1 MKRNLT
7 ALWLTFSLLAA
18 LVVACSEAETDG
30 PQTTGS
36 GFLLSLSDGSLQVT
50 TISGANEEPSTR
62 TIPSELPSP
71 VKEQFHVTI
80 LAEGGTTPLYDGPFT
95 EQYIPAVPGRYTVS
109 ASYGSNPTLA
119 WDTPY
124 YSGSVSAI
132 VEDRK
137 PTAVTIP
144 CAVANALVSVRFTNP
159 SLFNQLYSDYGVIVA
174 NGDQSVRITP
184 DKMAQ
189 SAYLPAESTD
199 LRLTFSATLL
209 ESGNEVRFAME
220 GDLDERLPLGAGQHL
235 ILSLKASNT
244 GLQIE
249 KVEVKQESV
258 SATIP
263 DSWLPTPK
271 VSGFGTINYVETND
285 APTGATL
292 SYTALRPLQDMELT
306 FQFEDPQYSA
316 YNKSYTLS
324 ALTEAE
330 RQELST
336 LGLTT
341 LPQLGTTSSGSLD
354 FAPLIATLQTNAGT
368 TTTNAITLR
377 VKANDRWSDKKTPAT
392 AQKVIVEKPEFSV
405 SVMPEKVWS
414 KEFIVEEIQV
424 SLGNTNRIKSNLSYQ
439 YSSDGG
445 QTWIDTNH
453 GTLQQFASHP
463 TEKSF
468 KARALYR
475 QVIASPSVDLTLEV
489 PTQLPNSDMEE
500 WQTASIKWEFPNY
513 LPWSS
518 NGQELWNTNNEFTL
532 RYNVAIKNSYNGF
545 PAVSYSYEHHKGN
558 RCAELRNTAAGPA
571 GTSFSIYDSNKV
583 AGMLFLGDYT
593 GTTSTALADG
603 SIKIDEGRPFSVRPT
618 HFSFWYTYDPYNS
631 DGADTFE
638 ALVKVID
645 ANGTVIG
652 SGNFTCNKLTTS
664 WTQQTIAINYTG
676 EIVAKAAKIYVF
688 FQSSNAGQGNVPYG
702 KKRDVVLADDAKRT
716 THYGSVLRIDD
727 LELRYDK

>member
-18 LVVACSEAETDG
+18 LVVACSETETDG

-159 SLFNQLYSDYGVIVA
+159 SLFNQLYGEYGVIVA

-184 DKMAQ
+184 DKVAQ

-199 LRLTFSATLL
+199 LRLTFSATLS

-220 GDLDERLPLGAGQHL
+220 GDLAERLPLGAGQHL

-249 KVEVKQESV
+249 KVEVKQENV

-330 RQELST
+330 RQELAT
-336 LGLTT
+336 LGLSA

-377 VKANDRWSDKKTPAT
+377 VKANDRWSNEKSPAT

-405 SVMPEKVWS
+405 SALP
-414 KEFIVEEIQV
+414 
-424 SLGNTNRIKSNLSYQ
+424 GNIWTK
-439 YSSDGG
+439 
-445 QTWIDTNH
+445 
-453 GTLQQFASHP
+453 
-463 TEKSF
+463 
-468 KARALYR
+468 
-475 QVIASPSVDLTLEV
+475 
-489 PTQLPNSDMEE
+489 
-500 WQTASIKWEFPNY
+500 
-513 LPWSS
+513 
-518 NGQELWNTNNEFTL
+518 EFTL
-532 RYNVAIKNSYNGF
+532 SALSADQVTTGKGRYAQLSTAMGYQFSTDGQNWETLGSDRRKAGLAAATTYYVRGLYRGCVPGLSCQVKTYPTTVIDGGFEEWYEQDGNNHYNFWYPYAEGASNPIWNTKNVETTVNENISYCSTSGTV
-545 PAVSYSYEHHKGN
+545 PTSTCYSGAKAALIRTVGWGAGN
-558 RCAELRNTAAGPA
+558 TWTSIASLSIVYNKSIGELYLGEYNEGANYGI
-571 GTSFSIYDSNKV
+571 SYDSNPTAVSFYYK
-583 AGMLFLGDYT
+583 YT
-593 GTTSTALADG
+593 PKDSDTGICIVELANAETNVVLSSVTTALNSASNYQKATITMPTLSRVDLPINKLSIIFKSGTHTNINKSQKRDG
-603 SIKIDEGRPFSVRPT
+603 IKEHFGSQLWIDEVT
-618 HFSFWYTYDPYNS
+618 
-631 DGADTFE
+631 
-638 ALVKVID
+638 LI
-645 ANGTVIG
+645 
-652 SGNFTCNKLTTS
+652 
-664 WTQQTIAINYTG
+664 
-676 EIVAKAAKIYVF
+676 
-688 FQSSNAGQGNVPYG
+688 
-702 KKRDVVLADDAKRT
+702 
-716 THYGSVLRIDD
+716 
-727 LELRYDK
+727 YDK